1 MCVAMPE
8 ARGRRIAA
16 IAGALALLGATF
28 VLLFFTEL
36 ILPRFWFAVAVTT
49 GIVCFLTL
57 LSRRLLFA
65 SVIAFSLVKIV
76 YLVSFEKQATMNV
89 GLHSYDLFFYVNAD
103 TFAFLWGDYRR
114 SVASLL
120 AAFAVAIVLAAAAWR
135 FDTTRFSRLA
145 SGAALVAAVAVAAS
159 FQPRAIAEGGA
170 FRLFTQGDSFV
181 SAFYLSWGE
190 TWGTLKRGQLIEAAA
205 RTPLPDFVSE
215 SRCATSTKPPHIV
228 LIHQESLVPPSLFP
242 GLQYDRALD
251 RFFFSGDGQLHRLR
265 VETYG
270 GGSWVTEFALLTGIS
285 TKAFGDMRMF
295 VQVLMEGR
303 LNETLPQALAHCGYR
318 TLMLFPMN
326 NGFLSLDRFYR
337 SIGFAELLDQDA
349 QNAPTTRERDRFY
362 FQNALD
368 RMERHLKS
376 SEQPLFVYIQTM
388 AAHGPYDW
396 AYMPEE
402 NVPGGGPGTSAEM
415 SEYLRRAGM
424 AMYDGD
430 SLMDE
435 IKRRFPDE
443 PVIVGR
449 YGDHQPSATIDLI
462 NEVWGDDSPDVGAS
476 GAPGPFV
483 TFYAIEGLNYQVP
496 PLPEFDPLDIAYLG
510 TVILEVAGL
519 PLSAAQRERKR
530 LMIDCAGRY
539 FGCEPR
545 SRILAFHR
553 RLINSGF
560 VRAP

>member
-1 MCVAMPE
+1 MPE
-8 ARGRRIAA
+8 ARGLWRFSNAFA
-16 IAGALALLGATF
+16 FAVLGATF
-28 VLLFFTEL
+28 VLLFFTEPIAVRL
-36 ILPRFWFAVAVTT
+36 WFAAAVTA
-49 GIVCFLTL
+49 GIVFLLTFF
-57 LSRRLLFA
+57 SRRLLFA
-65 SVIAFSLVKIV
+65 STIALSLVIIV
-76 YLVSFEKQATMNV
+76 YLVSFEKQATMNM
-89 GLHSYDLFFYVNAD
+89 GLHSYDLFFYLNAH
-103 TFAFLWGDYRR
+103 TFEFLWGDYRR
-114 SVASLL
+114 SVAVIL
-120 AAFAVAIVLAAAAWR
+120 AAFVASIALAAVVWR
-135 FDTTRFSRLA
+135 FDTTRVPRLT
-145 SGAALVAAVAVAAS
+145 SGAASIVAVAIAAS
-159 FQPRAIAEGGA
+159 FQPRATAESGA

-190 TWGTLKRGQLIEAAA
+190 TWATLRRGQLMEAAA
-205 RTPLPDFVSE
+205 RTALPDFAADSA
-215 SRCATSTKPPHIV
+215 CAASTKPPHIV

-251 RFFFSGDGQLHRLR
+251 RFFKSGDGNLHRLR

-337 SIGFAELLDQDA
+337 SIGFAELLDQDG
-349 QNAPTTRERDRFY
+349 QKAPTVRERDRFY
-362 FQNALD
+362 FQNGLD

-376 SEQPLFVYIQTM
+376 SQQPLFVYIQTM

-402 NVPGGGPGTSAEM
+402 NVPGGGPSTSAEM
-415 SEYLRRAGM
+415 SEFLRRTGM
-424 AMYDGD
+424 AMHDGD
-430 SLMDE
+430 FLKDE

-443 PVIVGR
+443 PVIVVR

-462 NEVWGDDSPDVGAS
+462 NEVWGDDSPDAGAD
-476 GAPGPFV
+476 GAPGPFI
-483 TFYAIEGLNYQVP
+483 TFYAIEGLNYRVP

-510 TVILEVAGL
+510 TVMFEAAGL
-519 PLSAAQRERKR
+519 PLSSAQRERKR
-530 LMIDCAGRY
+530 LMMDCAGRY

-545 SRILAFHR
+545 SQILAFHR

-560 VRAP
+560 VRTP